1 VVGGGAVIF
10 FFGYAVNN
18 MTERLLVPPLR
29 KPAGERQNRVTLDVV
44 VPLRPGGLLPEPAEG
59 WRPETTDRWVEFWG
73 SKIAGSVEDSDHG
86 ALRRLFRLYD
96 ELDRLWEAVEETG
109 RVVEGSQGQPR
120 PNPLFKQIETFQAEA
135 RQLEDRFGLSPKSRL
150 QLGITFADA
159 HLSLSAL
166 NERLA
171 SRSATLDEV
180 WDEGEA

>member
-1 VVGGGAVIF
+1 
-10 FFGYAVNN
+10 
-18 MTERLLVPPLR
+18 MPPLR
-29 KPAGERQNRVTLDVV
+29 KPAGERQNRTTLDVV
-44 VPLRPGGLLPEPAEG
+44 VPLHPVGVAPVPADG
-59 WRPETTDRWVEFWG
+59 WREGTVERWGEFWG
-73 SKIAGSVEDSDHG
+73 SKLAGSVEDSDHG

-120 PNPLFKQIETFQAEA
+120 PNPLFRQIETFQAEA

-159 HLSLSAL
+159 HLSLASL

-171 SRSATLDEV
+171 SRSVTLDEV
-180 WDEGEA
+180 WDEAEA